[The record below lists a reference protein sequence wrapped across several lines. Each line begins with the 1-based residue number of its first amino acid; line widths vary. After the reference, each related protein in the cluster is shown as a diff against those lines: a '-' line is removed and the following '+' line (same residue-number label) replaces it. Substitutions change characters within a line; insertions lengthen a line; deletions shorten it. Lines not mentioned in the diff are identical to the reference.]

1 MHQPTVHTQIAAV
14 LRGLKTTKVLRKSKA
29 HLLLVALLFFCVGN
43 IWAKKPPINLDS
55 LSTTRVWQI
64 SHVLPG
70 FGQVV
75 NKQYWKIPIFYSGM
89 GSMAYFGYQANKDY
103 LDIKLQLSLSGCT
116 PTDPCQLRLNL
127 ESKRIERNLFYAGA
141 ATFYLAS
148 VADAVIVHAGKRHSP
163 ATATILSAVVPGLG
177 QVYNGSYWKLPI
189 IYGGMATLYYVID
202 FNNRGYNRFRSA
214 YFIRIDDNPAT
225 TDEFDGLLSE
235 DGLKYYVTAYR
246 RNRDLSYI
254 GLAAFYILN
263 VIDANVDAHLFD
275 WDISDKLALRMQPT
289 FGLPMASS
297 TSYVKPVVGFSGRLT
312 F

>member
-1 MHQPTVHTQIAAV
+1 LHQPTVYTQKVAV
-14 LRGLKTTKVLRKSKA
+14 LRGLNVSNILKQSKA

-43 IWAKKPPINLDS
+43 IWASKPIIKFDS

-70 FGQVV
+70 FGQIV
-75 NKQYWKIPIFYSGM
+75 NKQYWKIPVFYTGM
-89 GSMAYFGYQANKDY
+89 GSMAYFGYQANLNY
-103 LDIKLQLSLSGCT
+103 RSLRTQLTISGCA
-116 PTDPCQLRLNL
+116 PSDPCQLRLDL
-127 ESKRIERNLFYAGA
+127 EQKRVERNLFFTGA
-141 ATFYLAS
+141 AAFYLAS
-148 VADAVIVHAGKRHSP
+148 VADAVIVHAGNRHSP

-177 QVYNGSYWKLPI
+177 QVYNGNYWKLPI

-202 FNNRGYNRFRSA
+202 FNNRGYTRFRNA

-235 DGLKYYVTAYR
+235 EGLKYYVTAYR
-246 RNRDLSYI
+246 RNRDLAYI
-254 GLAAFYILN
+254 GLAAFYVLN

-289 FGLPMASS
+289 FGLPMAAS
-297 TSYVKPVVGFSGRLT
+297 TSNTQPIVGFSGRLT

>member
-1 MHQPTVHTQIAAV
+1 MA
-14 LRGLKTTKVLRKSKA
+14 
-29 HLLLVALLFFCVGN
+29 ALLFFCGGN
-43 IWAKKPPINLDS
+43 IWANKPLINLDS

-70 FGQVV
+70 FGQLV
-75 NKQYWKIPIFYSGM
+75 NKHYWKIPIFYTGM

-103 LDIKLQLSLSGCT
+103 LDLKLQLSLSGCA
-116 PTDPCQLRLNL
+116 PNDPCQLRVDL

-148 VADAVIVHAGKRHSP
+148 VADAVIVHAGHRHSP

-177 QVYNGSYWKLPI
+177 QVYNGSYWKLPV
-189 IYGGMATLYYVID
+189 IYGGIASIYYVID
-202 FNNRGYNRFRSA
+202 FNNRGYVRFKDA
-214 YFIRIDDNPAT
+214 YFIRKDGDPT
-225 TDEFDGLLSE
+225 TIDEFDGLLSE

-246 RNRDLSYI
+246 RNRDLAYI

-275 WDISDKLALRMQPT
+275 WDISDKLALRVQPT
-289 FGLPMASS
+289 FGVPTASS
-297 TSYVKPVVGFSGRLT
+297 NLYQKPVVGFSCGVT